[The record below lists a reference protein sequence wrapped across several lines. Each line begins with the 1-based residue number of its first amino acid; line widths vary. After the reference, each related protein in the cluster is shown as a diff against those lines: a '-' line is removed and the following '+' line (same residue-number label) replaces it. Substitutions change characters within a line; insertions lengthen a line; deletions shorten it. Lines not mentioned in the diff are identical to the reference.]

1 MFCMPRELL
10 SLIGLTGNYVVMR
23 STGEKTFE
31 TMPLYARI
39 GMHLLFYGS
48 LQVSEYAVFNSTATK
63 RLAGSSPAV
72 ECNSASTEV
81 GVDKT

>member
-1 MFCMPRELL
+1 MV
-10 SLIGLTGNYVVMR
+10 IR

-48 LQVSEYAVFNSTATK
+48 LQVYLNMLLFIWLTTN
-63 RLAGSSPAV
+63 RLTGSSSAV
-72 ECNSASTEV
+72 ECNSTPAEV